1 MSILDL
7 LCWLDEFWQH
17 LRGEFPH
24 LLSYTRFVEL
34 LLAFCLTPGNVDDR
48 RPVPRLVRRL
58 FGRLFGDHGYISQE
72 LAEDLLVT
80 QGVQL
85 ITKLRNRLLALGDKL
100 LLRKRALIESLV
112 DELKNV
118 CQTLAFAP
126 SQSTQLSGE
135 PHGRAYRL
143 LPSAQEPVAGS
154 RPAGPA
160 CGRLAY
166 PELT

>member
-1 MSILDL
+1 M
-7 LCWLDEFWQH
+7 
-17 LRGEFPH
+17 
-24 LLSYTRFVEL
+24 
-34 LLAFCLTPGNVDDR
+34 AFCLTPGNVDDR
-48 RPVPRLVRRL
+48 RPVPRPVPRLVRRL
-58 FGRLFGDHGYISQE
+58 FGKLFGDRGYVSQE

-85 ITKLRNRLLALGDKL
+85 TTKLRKNMRNRLLALGDKL
-100 LLRKRALIESLV
+100 LLRKRALIESMV

-118 CQTLAFAP
+118 CETLAFAP

-143 LPSAQEPVAGS
+143 LPSSQEAVAGS